1 MSKTRKLAIAGILI
15 AVGVVCAPFSIPIGA
30 ARCLPVQHMINVIAA
45 VILGPGY
52 AVAMAFITSL
62 IRVATGTGTLLAF
75 PGSMVGALCAGLM
88 YKFGKKLGF
97 AFVGE
102 VVGTGILGAI
112 LAYPIAT
119 LIMGREAALFG
130 FVVPFLV
137 STIGGSIIATIIILA
152 LEKTG
157 LMKKLKS

>member
-1 MSKTRKLAIAGILI
+1 M
-15 AVGVVCAPFSIPIGA
+15 P
-30 ARCLPVQHMINVIAA
+30 
-45 VILGPGY
+45 
-52 AVAMAFITSL
+52 
-62 IRVATGTGTLLAF
+62 
-75 PGSMVGALCAGLM
+75 
-88 YKFGKKLGF
+88 KLGF

-112 LAYPIAT
+112 LAYPVAT